1 MCSWGFPGSGIH
13 AIRTMSELKSATT
26 RSENQISTRSGL
38 VLGPT
43 GKPLTLE
50 DLPPPGTQRWV
61 IRRKAEVVAGV
72 RGGLITLEEACRRY
86 NLSIDEFRSW
96 QKLLDSHGMQ
106 GLRTTKIKN
115 YRQKRPRN

>member
-1 MCSWGFPGSGIH
+1 
-13 AIRTMSELKSATT
+13 MSELKSATT